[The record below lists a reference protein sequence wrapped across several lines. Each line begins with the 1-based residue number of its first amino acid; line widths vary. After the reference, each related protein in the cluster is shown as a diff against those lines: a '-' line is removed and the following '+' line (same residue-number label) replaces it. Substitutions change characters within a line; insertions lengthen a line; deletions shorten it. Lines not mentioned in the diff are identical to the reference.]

1 MGGRKIMQLVKK
13 DGIEA
18 HTVYIYVHLG
28 VKI

>member
-1 MGGRKIMQLVKK
+1 MQLVKK